1 MFDHCGGFFFI
12 IMTGK
17 TKKKL
22 AVLFLLLL
30 LIIVSLLSV
39 NLRGWKLLMQAEPE
53 DNTLKIYSPLNERII
68 IPIIKEFQEST
79 GIMVEYT
86 SAGTLD
92 LLNALEDKGDK
103 YLMDIMWG
111 GSKEYL
117 NIYNNLFD
125 PVSPGA
131 ERILGYN
138 QLPIVLIY
146 NRKLVSKD
154 EVCRS
159 WSDIL
164 NPEWK
169 GRLALADPDGS
180 GSAYIALSF
189 FLELGREEDYNWDN
203 AAKLLRNIECK
214 MLAKSSEVYEGVADG
229 DYAIGIS
236 MEEAA
241 INLIHQG
248 KDIGIV
254 YLKEGTPVIND
265 SIAVM
270 KDTKNKE
277 LAKIFIDFVLSRK
290 VQTYM
295 VDRFYLRSVRDDVRI
310 PAGLSSMDDLNI
322 FDSSNLSTFNS
333 KDMILEKWR
342 QMAAEIEK
350 RE

>member
-1 MFDHCGGFFFI
+1 
-12 IMTGK
+12 
-17 TKKKL
+17 
-22 AVLFLLLL
+22 
-30 LIIVSLLSV
+30 
-39 NLRGWKLLMQAEPE
+39 
-53 DNTLKIYSPLNERII
+53 
-68 IPIIKEFQEST
+68 
-79 GIMVEYT
+79 MVEYT

-189 FLELGREEDYNWDN
+189 SWN
-203 AAKLLRNIECK
+203 
-214 MLAKSSEVYEGVADG
+214 
-229 DYAIGIS
+229 
-236 MEEAA
+236 
-241 INLIHQG
+241 
-248 KDIGIV
+248 
-254 YLKEGTPVIND
+254 
-265 SIAVM
+265 
-270 KDTKNKE
+270 
-277 LAKIFIDFVLSRK
+277 
-290 VQTYM
+290 
-295 VDRFYLRSVRDDVRI
+295 
-310 PAGLSSMDDLNI
+310 
-322 FDSSNLSTFNS
+322 
-333 KDMILEKWR
+333 
-342 QMAAEIEK
+342 
-350 RE
+350 